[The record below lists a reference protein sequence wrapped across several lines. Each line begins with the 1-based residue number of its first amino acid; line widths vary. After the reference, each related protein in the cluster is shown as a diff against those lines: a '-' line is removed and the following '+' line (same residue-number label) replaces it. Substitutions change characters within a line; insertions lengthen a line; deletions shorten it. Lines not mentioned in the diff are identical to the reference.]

1 MRKREN
7 EEYVKLGVTLV
18 AVAAAGLLLF
28 FMIYRFDVVRGI
40 LKAVWR
46 LVRPFVNGALMA
58 YLMVPMCN
66 KLERGIKKR
75 VPGARKWAKGLSIL
89 ISILVFIAVLWLLL
103 YLVIPQ
109 I

>member
-7 EEYVKLGVTLV
+7 EEYVKLGVTLM
-18 AVAAAGLLLF
+18 AAAAAVLLQF

-66 KLERGIKKR
+66 KLERAIKR
-75 VPGARKWAKGLSIL
+75 NEVSHNEATTVEAGYPGEAPDEEKLPADNESG
-89 ISILVFIAVLWLLL
+89 
-103 YLVIPQ
+103 Q
-109 I
+109 